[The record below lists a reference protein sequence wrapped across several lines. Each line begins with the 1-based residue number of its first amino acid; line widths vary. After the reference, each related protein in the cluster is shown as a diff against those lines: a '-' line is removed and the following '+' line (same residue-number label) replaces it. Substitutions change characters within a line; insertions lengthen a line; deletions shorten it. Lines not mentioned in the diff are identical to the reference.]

1 MTNREKEIMSC
12 TKDECKIT
20 LAEFLNIF
28 WRNKNDEL
36 IIYDN
41 EDYEILKYNEEEDKF
56 FDPNKPY
63 KPFFEPNYLNLLK
76 LKRANFE
83 QNQINELWG
92 AFLEK
97 GNQKLINETD
107 DKSMILS
114 VYLISLMNEAE
125 S

>member
-41 EDYEILKYNEEEDKF
+41 EDYEILKYNEDRELNEVVGYECGLFSINTGMLKIAS
-56 FDPNKPY
+56 
-63 KPFFEPNYLNLLK
+63 YLNPKYALAEVMYCEHNEDGK
-76 LKRANFE
+76 FRVVIMPWKDAN
-83 QNQINELWG
+83 
-92 AFLEK
+92 
-97 GNQKLINETD
+97 
-107 DKSMILS
+107 
-114 VYLISLMNEAE
+114 
-125 S
+125 